1 MIKEEVEIPKTH
13 SIVSTDSELR
23 NHHVG
28 ELVSYQGV
36 EGWLIRYI
44 PEAGSLMELTLAEAF
59 ECLKENRAGN

>member
-1 MIKEEVEIPKTH
+1 MAEKEAEMPKTH

-23 NHHVG
+23 VHHFG
-28 ELVSYQGV
+28 EPVSYQGV

-59 ECLKENRAGN
+59 DCLKENRTGN

>member
-1 MIKEEVEIPKTH
+1 MIEEEVEIPKTH

-44 PEAGSLMELTLAEAF
+44 PEAKPLMELTLTEAF
-59 ECLKENRAGN
+59 ECLKQNRE